1 MTLGTQGFML
11 FFVYLSSALR
21 VWMSPGTQSV
31 FIESS
36 YCVCVTVDMPALMR
50 VECGPVVCLCH
61 TEHISVG
68 SIVGHGHCLHV
79 IDNMCWQELV
89 TQMERS

>member
-1 MTLGTQGFML
+1 ML

-50 VECGPVVCLCH
+50 VSVALWYVCVTLS
-61 TEHISVG
+61 TSLWAPLWG
-68 SIVGHGHCLHV
+68 TAIVSMSLTICAGKSL
-79 IDNMCWQELV
+79 
-89 TQMERS
+89 